1 MTSSTFR
8 STVAAILSIAIGALL
23 AGASGFFAP
32 EVQAQSVAK
41 PPISRV
47 APITLSFVNAEIE
60 AVARTMATIMGVNL
74 VVDPRVKGTMT
85 LFTEKP
91 VSRAVAINQF
101 TAALRLQGFTMVES
115 GNLYRVVPEA
125 DAKLQ
130 SGTVA
135 VGEAAPAAAVGNR
148 SSPRFFV
155 STMSQPTTWY
165 PCCGP

>member
-8 STVAAILSIAIGALL
+8 STVNAIFSIAIGALL
-23 AGASGFFAP
+23 AGASGLFAP

-135 VGEAAPAAAVGNR
+135 VGEAAPPQQRWPQAAA
-148 SSPRFFV
+148 PR
-155 STMSQPTTWY
+155 PAAARL
-165 PCCGP
+165 